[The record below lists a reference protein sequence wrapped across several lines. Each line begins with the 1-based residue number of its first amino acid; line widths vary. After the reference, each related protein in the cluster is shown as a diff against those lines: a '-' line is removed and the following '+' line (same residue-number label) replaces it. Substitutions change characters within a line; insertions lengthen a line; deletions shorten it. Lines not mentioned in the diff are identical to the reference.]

1 MKGNRAVLTAI
12 VVVVLIVVGWWL
24 FSRGGGGGAVD
35 LIEQFPTAEKR
46 PAEGK
51 FEIVDIAL
59 NGETKKAI
67 STVAP
72 TRVKWKVRIPDDA
85 WLSVSLGVHPETWSK
100 EGDGVYFY
108 VGVSDGKLYEDLFTQ
123 HVHPQA
129 NQGDRKWIPLMVDL
143 SAYAGEEMEIIF
155 NAVNSRPGQA
165 NDPRNDLA
173 LWGAPQIVVR

>member
-1 MKGNRAVLTAI
+1 MKGNRAILTAV

-24 FSRGGGGGAVD
+24 FSRGGGGEAVD
-35 LIEQFPTAEKR
+35 LLEQFPAATKA
-46 PAEGK
+46 PAEAK
-51 FEIVDIAL
+51 FEVVDADVA
-59 NGETKKAI
+59 GETKKAI
-67 STVAP
+67 SMTAP
-72 TRVKWKVRIPDDA
+72 TRITWKVRIPDDA
-85 WLSVSLGVHPETWSK
+85 WLSVALAADPKSWDK

-143 SAYAGEEMEIIF
+143 SAYAGEEMSVIF
-155 NAVNSRPGQA
+155 NAVNSRPNTPHDA
-165 NDPRNDLA
+165 RNDEA